1 MNACMHAQSLLFSVA
16 LRIFLPRPCPL
27 PAILLVTPNWGHQL
41 RHGHCGRLAHSGA
54 VDARAIVRVPVERE
68 SCDKADHLQIA
79 GVVAN
84 ALARLTFPNPPGEL
98 PRGQEFHGPPE
109 AKSCALQDAH
119 ARARARERQSL
130 YGSESDPR
138 RGRQTPE
145 SARTVYHRWRTRE
158 QAHLQISGEGARRM
172 CKLYCCAIISRK
184 KDSASSLFGM
194 P

>member
-98 PRGQEFHGPPE
+98 PRGQSSTDRPRRN
-109 AKSCALQDAH
+109 H
-119 ARARARERQSL
+119 ARYRTLTRVLARVSVRAYMALSPTLGEGVRRQNRPGQCIIVGARGSRRICKFQAREQGACASFIA
-130 YGSESDPR
+130 
-138 RGRQTPE
+138 
-145 SARTVYHRWRTRE
+145 AR
-158 QAHLQISGEGARRM
+158 
-172 CKLYCCAIISRK
+172 
-184 KDSASSLFGM
+184 
-194 P
+194 

>member
-145 SARTVYHRWRTRE
+145 SARTVYQRWRTRE
-158 QAHLQISGEGARRM
+158 QAHL
-172 CKLYCCAIISRK
+172 
-184 KDSASSLFGM
+184 
-194 P
+194 